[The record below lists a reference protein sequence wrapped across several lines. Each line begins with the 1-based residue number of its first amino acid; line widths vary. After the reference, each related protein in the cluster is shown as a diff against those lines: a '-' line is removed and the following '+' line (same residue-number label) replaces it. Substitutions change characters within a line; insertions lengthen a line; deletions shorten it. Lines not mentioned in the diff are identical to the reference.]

1 MEVNHDLSA
10 SQRVRAIAADVSR
23 LHAKAV
29 DQDARFPSE
38 SIDALRSSGLLAW
51 GGVSRP
57 FPLREVAL
65 CCYELARQCA
75 STALVYA
82 MHQAQLAVLRAHG
95 TGLWHRSLLEDIHSR
110 QLLIGSSTSES
121 GTPGA
126 LVPASADLADFQL
139 AKQAP
144 TISYGRQC
152 DVLLATTRGC
162 EAARHPQH
170 VMVALL
176 SEQVDL
182 QQQDASVTAG
192 MRGTCSFGYMLQA
205 RASAEQILPDDVQEI
220 SAKTMLPVSHL
231 LWASVWL
238 GIAASAL
245 GCAREYV
252 KRRRTGV
259 DAVARRQ
266 HLGQAEV
273 HYAQA
278 CAHVERAIN
287 LVEDGNRPT
296 TPFGMSPDMNLLK
309 VSVSQCA
316 IHVVTEAVQ
325 ACGIAGY
332 REDGP
337 FSLGRHLRDVFSG
350 SLMIHN
356 DSLRDSIATM
366 SSLASVKSPFGS
378 RRSSMNPR
386 GDVICTPR
394 G

>member
-1 MEVNHDLSA
+1 MSKWNGFKDLKAVNHDFSP
-10 SQRVRAIAADVSR
+10 SERVRSIAADVSR

-29 DQDARFPSE
+29 DQAARFPSE
-38 SIDALRSSGLLAW
+38 SIDALRSGGLLAW
-51 GGVSRP
+51 RDLARP

-65 CCYELARQCA
+65 CCYELARHCA

-95 TGLWHRSLLEDIHSR
+95 TGPWHRHLLEDIRSR

-121 GTPGA
+121 GPPGA
-126 LVPASADLADFQL
+126 LVPATAGLTHFQL
-139 AKQAP
+139 GKQAP

-162 EAARHPQH
+162 EAARHPQQ

-176 SEQVDL
+176 SEQVEL
-182 QQQDASVTAG
+182 QQQDAFVTAG
-192 MRGTCSFGYMLQA
+192 MRGTCSFGYLLQA
-205 RASAEQILPDDVQEI
+205 RASAEQILPDDLQAI
-220 SAKTMLPVSHL
+220 SATTMLPVSHV

-245 GCAREYV
+245 GRAREYV
-252 KRRRTGV
+252 RRRRTGE
-259 DAVARRQ
+259 DAGARRQ

-278 CAHVERAIN
+278 CAHVEWGLN
-287 LVEDGNRPT
+287 LMEGNPRPAT
-296 TPFGMSPDMNLLK
+296 LGGLSPDMNLLK

-316 IHVVTEAVQ
+316 IHVVTEALQ
-325 ACGIAGY
+325 TCGIAGY

-337 FSLGRHLRDVFSG
+337 FSLGQHLRDVFSS

-356 DSLRDSIATM
+356 DSLLDSIARM
-366 SSLASVKSPFGS
+366 NSVAPVKAYPV
-378 RRSSMNPR
+378 RAEAR
-386 GDVICTPR
+386 
-394 G
+394 